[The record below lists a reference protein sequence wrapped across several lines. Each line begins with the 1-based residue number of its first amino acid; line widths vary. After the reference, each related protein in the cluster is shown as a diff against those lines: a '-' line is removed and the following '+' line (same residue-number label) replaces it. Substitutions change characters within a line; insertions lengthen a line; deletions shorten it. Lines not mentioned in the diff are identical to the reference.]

1 MKKNIQKSICIIQL
15 TVFWLTMSG
24 CATIFKGERSTLKFV
39 GIDKNFPLEVQ
50 MQNGQVLFVEK
61 GSDFQSVTLSCKRDH
76 ILRLRHRDKE
86 AFVKAQRILGLGWLA
101 LDAAGGVLTGF
112 ATAFYLGFVASI
124 IDVTTSSWYEFQ
136 DISITP
142 NDSLWTTIP
151 PEKLRQDSLDLAQL
165 TSFESPYI
173 ASSLRAEDSVII
185 NNPFGVMKIDSEP
198 SVDIR
203 ELQYNAHY
211 PSVAVRGGIEGI
223 VVLRVLIDREGNC
236 IKGFVI
242 QSTSEL
248 FNRSAMQ
255 AARYTKFT
263 PAFLNGLPIL
273 RWMEIPIRY
282 RIRY

>member
-1 MKKNIQKSICIIQL
+1 
-15 TVFWLTMSG
+15 MSG